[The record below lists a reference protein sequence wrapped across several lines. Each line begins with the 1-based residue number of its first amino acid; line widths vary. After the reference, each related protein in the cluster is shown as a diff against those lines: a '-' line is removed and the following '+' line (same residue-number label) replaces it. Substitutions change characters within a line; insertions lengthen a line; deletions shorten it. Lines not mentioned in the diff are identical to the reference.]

1 MIVFGMKTSLR
12 PKGQACNISKFHIMS
27 MVFLHYAY
35 MYLYIESI
43 CYWYVCT
50 YALTFF
56 CFFFWNNFY
65 AELSTALPLPINIIL
80 IASNENIDFIKTNRI
95 IHYIWVTFYT
105 PPPPPRTTKLL
116 GVYWF
121 HSVRPSVRS
130 SVRPVSRV
138 RSVAPSVPVGS
149 ISIYACSQA
158 SSESVSRVKFL
169 AKCKNLILGATSSNL

>member
-1 MIVFGMKTSLR
+1 MKTSLR

-105 PPPPPRTTKLL
+105 PPHNEVVGGILVSL
-116 GVYWF
+116 
-121 HSVRPSVRS
+121 RPSVRPF
-130 SVRPVSRV
+130 VRPSRIPCPLCSAFSSRWIHFNLCIFSSKFRKCVACEVS
-138 RSVAPSVPVGS
+138 
-149 ISIYACSQA
+149 
-158 SSESVSRVKFL
+158 
-169 AKCKNLILGATSSNL
+169 CKM